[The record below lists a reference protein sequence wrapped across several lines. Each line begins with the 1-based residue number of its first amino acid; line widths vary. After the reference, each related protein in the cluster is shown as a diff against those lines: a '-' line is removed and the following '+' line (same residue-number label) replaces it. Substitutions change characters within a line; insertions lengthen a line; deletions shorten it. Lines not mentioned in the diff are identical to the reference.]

1 MSFDKLRRERAAE
14 RQRGITATSS
24 AVVPLS
30 PATLTIA
37 EPPAPKPEL
46 PWPEL
51 HSKALHGLAGE
62 IVNAIKPETESDPI
76 AILIQLLVFFGNAIG
91 RNPHFRIE
99 DTEHHANLFVCLV
112 GASSRARKGTSEG
125 RVRAIMREVD
135 KEWEENRIKSGLS
148 SGEGFINEVRDELTR
163 WNIKDKKFEV
173 VEPAIADKRLLV
185 VEPEFASVLDVKERR
200 NNTLSS
206 QIRRAYDGGTLATMT
221 RAAPIKATNPHI
233 SIVAHITEAELR
245 ARLTRTDAAN
255 GFANRILFPCVR
267 RSQNLPF
274 GGKSVQEKIS
284 PLIERLKEAAAN
296 AKQIGRLSMDQEA
309 QDLWREAYE
318 RLTADQPGLLGA
330 VTARAEAQALRLAMI
345 YALLDATGT
354 IGKSHIQAAIAVWD
368 YCEASAARIFG
379 SLLGDDVADE
389 ILSALH
395 QVGGKGLT
403 RTEIRDL
410 FGRNRSAER
419 IAAALGPLLTKGR
432 AKAEIRPTEGRPSE
446 VWIAI
451 AEGR

>member
-1 MSFDKLRRERAAE
+1 MRPAVDIDAEFAKMRHARREGEGLIVPASAMPE
-14 RQRGITATSS
+14 P
-24 AVVPLS
+24 AVVKQP
-30 PATLTIA
+30 
-37 EPPAPKPEL
+37 EP

-62 IVNAIKPETESDPI
+62 IVNAIKPETESDPV

-91 RNPHFRIE
+91 RNAHFQIE
-99 DTEHHANLFVCLV
+99 DTKHHANLFVCLV

-125 RVRAIMREVD
+125 RVRAMMREVD
-135 KEWEENRIKSGLS
+135 QEWEDNRIKSGLS
-148 SGEGFINEVRDELTR
+148 SGEGFINEVRDELKK
-163 WNIKDKKFEV
+163 WNIKEKQFEV
-173 VEPAIADKRLLV
+173 VEPAIVDKRLLV

-221 RAAPIKATNPHI
+221 KASPIKATNPHI

-245 ARLTRTDAAN
+245 GRLTRTDAAN

-267 RSQNLPF
+267 RSQSLPF
-274 GGKSVQEKIS
+274 GGKPVQEKIS
-284 PLIERLKEAAAN
+284 PLIGRLREAVAC
-296 AKQIGRLSMDQEA
+296 AKQVGRMLMDQEA

-318 RLTADQPGLLGA
+318 RLTVDQPGLLGA
-330 VTARAEAQALRLAMI
+330 VTARAEAQTLRLAMI
-345 YALLDATGT
+345 YALLDGTGT
-354 IGKSHIQAAIAVWD
+354 IGKLHIQAAIAVWE
-368 YCEASAARIFG
+368 YCETSAARIFG

-389 ILSALH
+389 ILSALQ
-395 QVGGKGLT
+395 QVGSKGLT

-419 IAAALGPLLTKGR
+419 IATALGLLLTRGR
-432 AKAEIRPTEGRPSE
+432 AKAEIRSTEGRPSE
-446 VWIAI
+446 VWIATG
-451 AEGR
+451 EGR